1 MAVPNLKLNSG
12 QAIPAIGFGTWQ
24 LSPDQAKESV
34 LSALETGYRLIDTA
48 KIYRNEQAVG
58 EALKQ
63 SGVPREDIF
72 ITTKLWNSDQGFD
85 STLKAFDDSLGKLRL
100 EYLDLYLI
108 HWPGEGPQKRHDSWR
123 AMEKLQ
129 KQGRVKAIGVSNF
142 TVRHLKELN
151 EVSDTIPAVN
161 QIEFHPFIYNEQKEL
176 LEFCLDRGIV
186 FEAYSPLAQGHLNDD
201 LLTLIGKKHGKSSSQ
216 VMLRWAVQKGTIPL
230 PRSSNPSHIKQ
241 NLDIF
246 DFELSDS
253 EIGKIDDLSNGE
265 RQSWDPTNL
274 P

>member
-1 MAVPNLKLNSG
+1 MTEQTHKLNSG

-85 STLKAFDDSLGKLRL
+85 STLKAFDDSLGKLGL

-142 TVRHLKELN
+142 TIRHLKELI
-151 EVSDTIPAVN
+151 EASDTIPAVN